1 MSDRGTA
8 NSDSGEIFECLFQL
22 YILLT
27 IVLTFD
33 AIARY
38 RQRHRRSSLS
48 VRFNVHL
55 VENRFPVLFE
65 PFAIKNI
72 DDETYEY
79 DMLSYRQADRSMVE
93 FLKYLCNF
101 AFYRFGLE
109 VSDDRLGRCTN
120 YSFIDRCAT
129 LLP

>member
-1 MSDRGTA
+1 M
-8 NSDSGEIFECLFQL
+8 
-22 YILLT
+22 
-27 IVLTFD
+27 LTFD

-38 RQRHRRSSLS
+38 RQRHRRLSLS

-65 PFAIKNI
+65 PFAIK
-72 DDETYEY
+72 DPDEDTYEY
-79 DMLSYRQADRSMVE
+79 DILSYKQADQGMIE

-109 VSDDRLGRCTN
+109 VKRK
-120 YSFIDRCAT
+120 IDFYCERGK
-129 LLP
+129 